1 MEYFDGIIISV
12 KSGDARK
19 LQNADDS
26 QLAFLSPPTCC
37 NFIII
42 DADQVKKVVSK
53 VISKR
58 ERELNTQSVCVCER
72 ERERERERELGL
84 FHKRFMVIHCHLAIN
99 Y

>member
-1 MEYFDGIIISV
+1 LEYFDGIIISV

-58 ERELNTQSVCVCER
+58 EREN
-72 ERERERERELGL
+72 
-84 FHKRFMVIHCHLAIN
+84 
-99 Y
+99 